1 MECFAVYSNEIEGRL
16 DVESNLKR
24 VKSSKDFLNFD
35 NFHVKKLGEIAK
47 LKRGPF
53 GSSIKKEIFV
63 EKSPDS
69 YQVYEQYNAINNNPE
84 WARYFISEKD
94 FQRLNSFSVQENDI
108 LMSCSGTIGKL
119 TVIPKEFNEGVIN
132 QALLR
137 IRLNKDVNLKY
148 FIIIFR
154 YIIERLIEGN
164 EFAYGSAIR
173 NVVSVKELKKIQIP
187 LPPLSIQ
194 NHIVQI
200 MDNAYKIKKQK
211 ESVATQLL
219 GSFEYLLRDEKILD
233 LKKITQK
240 KMFSI
245 NLNDLDGA
253 FNPER
258 YANQIQFDRFVDWIK
273 INNIGQ
279 IYRDTFTPEKT
290 NPENI
295 YSLMRIDDLT
305 NNPISAVTRN
315 VKGKDVNGTILKV
328 QTNDVL
334 IARLGPT
341 IENRKFILA
350 PKSNFELISS
360 NEFICLRCNEKNNPY
375 FILHLLKT
383 DFYKKLMIQ
392 KTRGATPSRRRLSH
406 KDFGELP
413 FPQIDISIQNKIA
426 EEVKRRMQKAERLQ
440 KEAKHLLKESKEKV
454 EKIILSE

>member
-1 MECFAVYSNEIEGRL
+1 MECFAVYADEIEGRL
-16 DVESNLKR
+16 DVESNFKR

-35 NFHVKKLGEIAK
+35 NFHSKKLGEIAR

-119 TVIPKEFNEGVIN
+119 TVIPRKFHEGVIN

-137 IRLNKDVNLKY
+137 IRLNIDVNLKY
-148 FIIIFR
+148 FIIIFL
-154 YIIERLIEGN
+154 YIIEKLIEGN

-173 NVVSVKELKKIQIP
+173 NVVSVKELKEIKIP

-211 ESVATQLL
+211 ETEEQQLL
-219 GSFEYLLRDEKILD
+219 DSFEELLRDEKVLD

-258 YANQIQFDRFVDWIK
+258 YANQIQFDRVVDWIK

-279 IYRDTFTPEKT
+279 ICRDTFTPEKT

-295 YSLMRIDDLT
+295 YSLMRIDDLA

-328 QTNDVL
+328 QTNDIL
-334 IARLGPT
+334 IARLEPT
-341 IENRKFILA
+341 IKNRKFILA

-360 NEFICLRCNEKNNPY
+360 NEFICLRCNEINNPY
-375 FILHLLKT
+375 FALHLFKT
-383 DFYKKLMIQ
+383 DFYKNLMIQ
-392 KTRGATPSRRRLSH
+392 KTRGATPSRMRLSH
-406 KDFGELP
+406 EDFSELP
-413 FPQIDISIQNKIA
+413 FPKIDLSIQNKIA
-426 EEVKRRMQKAERLQ
+426 EEVKERMQKAEKLQ
-440 KEAKHLLKESKEKV
+440 KESKQLLQEAKEEV